1 MSDDTIDT
9 EAIEE
14 DSNLDKGKSFLERE
28 QHAQRYLGSDI
39 SELKKKK
46 KERERVVFLEQNE

>member
-46 KERERVVFLEQNE
+46 RRERE